1 MIGFKNLRVLIKLIK
16 MKVLE
21 TKPVSMAEAKDILS
35 NRETGKE
42 LTYEQKLALEHLK
55 KFTKLKYEEAK
66 KFIEELSGVLR
77 MSPETMVQIL
87 NILPKTPDELR
98 LIFARER
105 FSLKEEEI
113 GKILDI
119 VKKFL

>member
-1 MIGFKNLRVLIKLIK
+1 
-16 MKVLE
+16 MKIIE
-21 TKPVSMAEAKDILS
+21 SKPVSMAEAKEILS
-35 NRETGKE
+35 NREKGKE

-55 KFTKLKYEEAK
+55 KFTKLKPEEAK

-87 NILPKTPDELR
+87 NILPKNPDELR

-113 GKILDI
+113 TKILDI